1 MRTGYAI
8 HDRHEHGWLHT
19 RTKLEGVSVPVTIYV
34 EDEEH
39 AMTFRRLKDARA
51 MLKVIRRDHRR
62 PDKVHILNVKGRVV
76 S

>member
-19 RTKLEGVSVPVTIYV
+19 RMNMDGVSVPVTIYV
-34 EDEEH
+34 EDEED
-39 AMTFRRLKDARA
+39 AMVFHKLKDARA
-51 MLKVIRRDHRR
+51 MLKVIRKDHRR
-62 PDKVHILNVKGRVV
+62 PEQVRILNFKGRVV